1 VRLALA
7 TLAAA
12 LALVP
17 AASAATVAKRAPQ
30 AGPALAGSQV
40 AWGERWRD
48 GTLWIVRGAPRS
60 AAAAVPAP
68 TTARTARSFPRR
80 PSAFAASADAFAAV
94 VDTGT
99 SHPSGDAIGVAVVPG
114 VLGGAWPEPGLLAGD
129 IPPSG
134 DAPCTDGSSI
144 PEAVDADG
152 PRVAI
157 AERIVR
163 CGGDDTLQVRIVG
176 PDGERVVPVG
186 SGHMRLT
193 NVELAG
199 RYVAWSWTDGRQG
212 AVMMVDLDR
221 DGAAVVFTS
230 TGLLRAVQV
239 EDLALDDDGTLAL
252 TYSGRNGMARLGIAR
267 PGRHVRVLASDVA
280 GRGIAISGGWILYEQ
295 RRRGDRS
302 ELRLRHVSGARP
314 RRLAGFGPGH
324 RRVGDLDLGQD
335 GSRATWAVGG
345 RAARIVVRSL

>member
-7 TLAAA
+7 TLAAT

-17 AASAATVAKRAPQ
+17 AASAATVAKGTPQ
-30 AGPALAGSQV
+30 AGPALAGSRV

-68 TTARTARSFPRR
+68 TAARTARGFPRR

-94 VDTGT
+94 VATGT
-99 SHPSGDAIGVAVVPG
+99 SHPSGAAVVSG
-114 VLGGAWPEPGLLAGD
+114 VLGGAWPEAGLLAGD

-134 DAPCTDGSSI
+134 DAPCADGTSI
-144 PEAVDADG
+144 PDVVAVDG

-163 CGGDDTLQVRIVG
+163 CDGEDRAQVRIVG
-176 PDGERVVPVG
+176 PDGERIVPVG
-186 SGHMRLT
+186 SGGMWFT
-193 NVELAG
+193 GVELAG
-199 RYVAWSWTDGRQG
+199 DYVAWSWTDGRY
-212 AVMMVDLDR
+212 
-221 DGAAVVFTS
+221 GAAMVADASGGGAFFTS
-230 TGLLRAVQV
+230 TGLLDARRIT
-239 EDLALDDDGTLAL
+239 DLALDDDGTLAL
-252 TYSGRNGMARLGIAR
+252 AYRGRDGVARLGFAR
-267 PGRHVRVLASDVA
+267 PGGDRVRILATGVA
-280 GRGIAISGGWILYEQ
+280 DRGIAISGGWVLYEQ
-295 RRRGDRS
+295 WRRGDRS

-314 RRLAGFGPGH
+314 RRLAAFGPGH
-324 RRVGDLDLGQD
+324 RRVGDVDLDRD

-345 RAARIVVRSL
+345 RAARIVVRAP